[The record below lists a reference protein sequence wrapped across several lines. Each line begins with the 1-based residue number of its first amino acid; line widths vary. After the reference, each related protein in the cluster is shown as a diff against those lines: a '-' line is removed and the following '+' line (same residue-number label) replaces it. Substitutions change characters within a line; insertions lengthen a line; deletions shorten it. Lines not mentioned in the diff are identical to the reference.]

1 MGKKAFQIN
10 IDKGT
15 LKNLGK
21 NVVGAAGYAMGGLP
35 GLAASTV
42 VNDKLFGSKGGG
54 GGGGGG
60 QQPESIESISKRYAE
75 EQEKQRLK
83 SAEVGG
89 QLTEQL
95 RQQAMGEGP
104 LAGAQLKQAQTRNLA
119 QTLAAA
125 QGAGASP
132 LAMRQMLQQRG
143 QQGQELAQLGIQ
155 ERMGAQQTLGQQL
168 ATQAAT
174 GRADIMAGFDI
185 SKTPAV
191 MAQERALQA
200 ASIQAQKDA
209 ALNQQQSGLLGG
221 VIGAGASLLPLAFSD
236 ENAKMPPNESDEK
249 SKESDEEKKSK
260 ARRKAFAKAGAS
272 IAKGMSPGEGIA
284 ALGASL
290 ADVLASRKSATPTVA
305 PTPIVAP
312 TPAMAM
318 QPFSGARFASPDI
331 MSDIEQKVAE
341 RNKGKDESKFPS
353 ASKEVNEM
361 MDKLEPK
368 KYRYK
373 NPNAPGAAEGNRY
386 GIMAQDLEKSSLG
399 KTLVKQTQ
407 QGKMVDTVQGFGA
420 VLAAQAELNR
430 RLKKLEK
437 KGK

>member
-1 MGKKAFQIN
+1 MRDATGLHNRIVQTATKMFSGIKKQKDEEQN
-10 IDKGT
+10 QT
-15 LKNLGK
+15 T
-21 NVVGAAGYAMGGLP
+21 P
-35 GLAASTV
+35 GV
-42 VNDKLFGSKGGG
+42 GGG
-54 GGGGGG
+54 T
-60 QQPESIESISKRYAE
+60 QEQVSKHYGTQL
-75 EQEKQRLK
+75 EQQRLSTAK
-83 SAEVGG
+83 TGG
-89 QLTEQL
+89 ELTEQL

-125 QGAGASP
+125 QAAGASP

-185 SKTPAV
+185 SKTPAQ
-191 MAQERALQA
+191 MAQERAMQA

-209 ALNQQQSGLLGG
+209 AQKQQQSGILGG
-221 VIGAGASLLPLAFSD
+221 ILGAGASLLPLAFSSD
-236 ENAKMPPNESDEK
+236 ENAKMPPDESDEK

-260 ARRKAFAKAGAS
+260 ARRKAFAEAGAS
-272 IAKGMSPGEGIA
+272 LAKGMSPGEGIA

-290 ADVLASRKSATPTVA
+290 ADVLASRKSATPT
-305 PTPIVAP
+305 VAP

-353 ASKEVNEM
+353 AAKEVNEM
-361 MDKLEPK
+361 MDKLQPK

>member
-1 MGKKAFQIN
+1 MGFFDDTMRQAQNLMSKISTANSRKQEEEQRAAAEAAAKN
-10 IDKGT
+10 APKG
-15 LKNLGK
+15 
-21 NVVGAAGYAMGGLP
+21 V
-35 GLAASTV
+35 
-42 VNDKLFGSKGGG
+42 GGG
-54 GGGGGG
+54 S
-60 QQPESIESISKRYAE
+60 QEEVSKHYGTQL
-75 EQEKQRLK
+75 EQQRL
-83 SAEVGG
+83 ATAQTGG

-125 QGAGASP
+125 QGAGGSP

-143 QQGQELAQLGIQ
+143 QQGQELAEAGIK
-155 ERMGAQQTLGQQL
+155 ERMGAQQALGAQL
-168 ATQAAT
+168 AQQAGI
-174 GRADIMAGFDI
+174 GRADILAGFEI
-185 SKTPAV
+185 SKAPAA
-191 MAQERALQA
+191 MALEREMLRAK
-200 ASIQAQKDA
+200 IQAEKDA
-209 ALNQQQSGLLGG
+209 AQKQQQSSMLGG
-221 VIGAGASLLPLAFSD
+221 ALGAGASLLKLAFSD
-236 ENAKMPPNESDEK
+236 ENGKMPPDESDEK
-249 SKESDEEKKSK
+249 NKESEDDKKSK
-260 ARRKAFAKAGAS
+260 ARRKAFAEAGAS

-290 ADVLASRKSATPTVA
+290 ADVLASRKSATPIVA
-305 PTPIVAP
+305 PTPIVAQ

-353 ASKEVNEM
+353 AAKEVNEM
-361 MDKLEPK
+361 MDKLQPK